1 MELTQQAIDQLKL
14 DVSQAIDTQAEDLT
28 PAGIPIATICA
39 NKALII
45 GFLQTLV
52 ALLPGVLGKIA
63 GQTVVAAAEAWFAK
77 KCA

>member
-14 DVSQAIDTQAEDLT
+14 DVSQAIEAQAEDLT

-77 KCA
+77 KCG